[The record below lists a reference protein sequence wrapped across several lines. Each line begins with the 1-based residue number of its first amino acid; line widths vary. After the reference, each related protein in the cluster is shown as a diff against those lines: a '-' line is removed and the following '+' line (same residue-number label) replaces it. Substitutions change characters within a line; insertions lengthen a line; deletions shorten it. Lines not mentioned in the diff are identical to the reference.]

1 MVCKGRLS
9 WKVHTP
15 TKQARFGMNLFELR
29 ELKPGYIR
37 NFIIYVWWE
46 VDGVLC
52 VTKWVN
58 VVKQGATVTIATCLC
73 AVPCC
78 QTYHKVVDYQKSGSE
93 N

>member
-1 MVCKGRLS
+1 
-9 WKVHTP
+9 
-15 TKQARFGMNLFELR
+15 MNLFELR

-93 N
+93 NWPNKAASKWKHLIFKTKTQL